1 MDPSI
6 ALAHTHNRTGAV
18 KSGLAGYFHN
28 SDSAQLQLGKGKGRG
43 RRRKKKVGNGRYGE
57 N

>member
-43 RRRKKKVGNGRYGE
+43 RRRKKKGGQWQIR
-57 N
+57 